1 MKPLT
6 KIAGINLAVM
16 FAYSAIIRWQSM
28 GEGNNASLSIMIF
41 SAFAVGLHVLICAVV
56 SGSLYGEKNKALRKA
71 WLLSMGIVLLIGF
84 STCLGNASL

>member
-6 KIAGINLAVM
+6 KIAGINLLILLT
-16 FAYSAIIRWQSM
+16 YSALIRLVSL
-28 GEGNNASLSIMIF
+28 GEGQAMNILIM

-56 SGSLYGEKNKALRKA
+56 CGASYSNNKKELGKA
-71 WLLSMGIVLLIGF
+71 WLLSTGIVLLIGF